1 MAIRMAAAFGPAPV
15 TRRMLGIAGLA
26 LVSGVLI
33 GCIGIGGVLLVP
45 CLTLAGIDV
54 HAAIGASMFSYTFSG
69 AIGVALYARHGSIAW
84 GSAAWLGAGAAPW
97 AFLGAMLAAHM
108 GADVLLMLVGATVV
122 FAGWRI
128 LRRRSSG
135 AERERD
141 ALEPMF
147 LAGIGAAVG
156 LGSALTGT
164 GGPVLLVPLLMWWG
178 APVLASVGLSQAI
191 QVPIALMATLGNVWS
206 GSLELLLAGVLSV
219 GVAIGTVAG
228 ARIAHAVPAAYL
240 ARMVAIALVVVGAVV
255 AVRSGHN
262 MATGW

>member
-1 MAIRMAAAFGPAPV
+1 
-15 TRRMLGIAGLA
+15 MLSTIL
-26 LVSGVLI
+26 LI
-33 GCIGIGGVLLVP
+33 I
-45 CLTLAGIDV
+45 
-54 HAAIGASMFSYTFSG
+54 
-69 AIGVALYARHGSIAW
+69 
-84 GSAAWLGAGAAPW
+84 
-97 AFLGAMLAAHM
+97 
-108 GADVLLMLVGATVV
+108 VLLMLVGATVV

-191 QVPIALMATLGNVWS
+191 QVPIALI
-206 GSLELLLAGVLSV
+206 AGVLSV

-240 ARMVAIALVVVGAVV
+240 ARMVAIALVLVGAVL